1 MTCNRIIYQIAIKNQ
16 REGMMAGVKGHR
28 KKVTRL
34 EVTLADL
41 PQVSDGVSAYDS
53 DERRLHSGS
62 HPGVLGNTYTC

>member
-1 MTCNRIIYQIAIKNQ
+1 MTCNRNIYQVAIKNQ
-16 REGMMAGVKGHR
+16 RKGMMAGVKGHR

-62 HPGVLGNTYTC
+62 HPGVSGNTYTC